1 MRAGRYRLRS
11 REDARPRS
19 AWVRLP
25 EVDQEGSAMYTSGVW
40 IVKKG
45 REDDFARRWQE
56 AADSVSLDYP
66 DVTFRLLRDH
76 ENPQRFISLADGWRG
91 AEQIETAQSTPAY
104 QDAMTSLWRL
114 LESGEMSS
122 LDLVAEIS

>member
-1 MRAGRYRLRS
+1 
-11 REDARPRS
+11 
-19 AWVRLP
+19 
-25 EVDQEGSAMYTSGVW
+25 MYTSGVW

-114 LESGEMSS
+114 LETGEMSS